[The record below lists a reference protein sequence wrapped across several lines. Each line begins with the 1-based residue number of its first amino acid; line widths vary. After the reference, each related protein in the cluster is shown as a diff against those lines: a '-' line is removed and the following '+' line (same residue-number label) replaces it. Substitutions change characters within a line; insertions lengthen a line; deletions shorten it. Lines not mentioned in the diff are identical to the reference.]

1 MRPSLTGPMIAV
13 RSSGTAIFPVAEMTP
28 AIGAA
33 ETVSV
38 SIALSA
44 DWITAGLACAF
55 TGAAEGVVD
64 RLQPPPSAA
73 MAAIKIRNVLR
84 PDICE
89 VLSPPTTFAAAL
101 RLRVPGRAVTTGS
114 QKAPGKKRRACHG
127 ACGRHRAN
135 QESNFRRLSTS
146 TQSGFECHSLS

>member
-13 RSSGTAIFPVAEMTP
+13 RSSGTRIFPVAEMAP

-44 DWITAGLACAF
+44 DWTTSGVACAF
-55 TGAAEGVVD
+55 TAAAEGVVD
-64 RLQPPPSAA
+64 RLQPPHSAA

-89 VLSPPTTFAAAL
+89 VLSSPTTFAAAL
-101 RLRVPGRAVTTGS
+101 RLRVPGRAATTDS
-114 QKAPGKKRRACHG
+114 QKAPGKKWRACRG
-127 ACGRHRAN
+127 ACALHRAS
-135 QESNFRRLSTS
+135 QESNFRRL
-146 TQSGFECHSLS
+146 